1 MTLTFTSGRS
11 DMARV
16 LAHLQAHDHAFQ
28 PPLSSRVSLA
38 DYARKLVDHALRLE
52 AWAGDD
58 LIGLVAVYCN
68 APEQDAAFV
77 SNVSVLASHAGQGIA
92 RLLMQSAITQVR
104 ERGFSN
110 LRLDVDHRATVAL
123 RLYLA
128 LGFQPA
134 DKAANGSVSMI
145 LPLGPRPPTALP

>member
-1 MTLTFTSGRS
+1 MTLTFTMGRS
-11 DMARV
+11 DLACV
-16 LAHLQAHDHAFQ
+16 LGHLQAHDHAFQ
-28 PPLSSRVSLA
+28 PPLSSRVPLA

-52 AWAGDD
+52 AWADDD

-68 APEQDAAFV
+68 APDRDTAFV

-92 RLLMQSAITQVR
+92 RRLMQSAITHVQ
-104 ERGFSN
+104 ERGFCN
-110 LRLDVDHRATVAL
+110 LRLEVDPRATAAL

-134 DKAANGSVSMI
+134 DDVANGSVLMTLS
-145 LPLGPRPPTALP
+145 LTPPPPSALR